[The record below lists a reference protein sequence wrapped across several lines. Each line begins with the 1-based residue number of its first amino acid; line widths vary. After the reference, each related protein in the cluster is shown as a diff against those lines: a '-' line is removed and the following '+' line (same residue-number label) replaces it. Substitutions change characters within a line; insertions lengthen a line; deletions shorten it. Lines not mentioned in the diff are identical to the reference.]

1 MGQKRLNMA
10 QGKTATPVSIKENNK
25 VVVTPAA
32 PVELVVVGDHLEF
45 GNDVNKGVVVGS
57 GH

>member
-1 MGQKRLNMA
+1 MA
-10 QGKTATPVSIKENNK
+10 QGKSATPVSIKENNK
-25 VVVTPAA
+25 VVVTAA
-32 PVELVVVGDHLEF
+32 PAVELVVVGDHLEF

>member
-1 MGQKRLNMA
+1 MGQKKLNMA
-10 QGKTATPVSIKENNK
+10 QGKSATPVSIKENNK
-25 VVVTPAA
+25 VVVTAA
-32 PVELVVVGDHLEF
+32 PAVELVVVGDHLEF